1 MVKQISIITL
11 VTRPNNL
18 ILIKESIESISW
30 NGWDTEWVL
39 ILDDEFLGFNE
50 FDKDDYISTYF
61 KKITGNGQ
69 DGESRSSGRNLGQEV
84 AKYNLTFHLDDDN
97 LLHPN
102 FYNGLDELVKDEAP
116 MYIFSQDCGDQQWW
130 YWDNTPFKIRNC
142 FYEEKTDMTPEEES
156 MYGYNQW
163 RKGAVDMA
171 QAVFTKDDILFD
183 NFVGGSNND
192 GEDFDFI
199 NKYKEKYGNKII
211 YKDIVMSYY
220 NKLDWSV
227 E

>member
-69 DGESRSSGRNLGQEV
+69 DGESRSSGRNVGEIE
-84 AKYNLTFHLDDDN
+84 
-97 LLHPN
+97 
-102 FYNGLDELVKDEAP
+102 DEHDKDEAP

-130 YWDNTPFKIRNC
+130 YWDNTPFRIRNC

-156 MYGYNQW
+156 MYGYNEW
-163 RKGAVDMA
+163 RRGAVDMA

-183 NFVGGSNND
+183 NFIGGSIND

-199 NKYKEKYGNKII
+199 NKYKEKYGDKII

-220 NKLDWSV
+220 NKLNWSV